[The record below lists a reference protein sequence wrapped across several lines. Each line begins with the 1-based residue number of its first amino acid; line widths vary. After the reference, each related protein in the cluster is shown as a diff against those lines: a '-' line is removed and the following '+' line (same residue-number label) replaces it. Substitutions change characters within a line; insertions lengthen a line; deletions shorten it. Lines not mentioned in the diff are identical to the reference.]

1 MSNCFTQA
9 CAAALLAFS
18 LMAGSAQM
26 AQAEGVKPAVS
37 ASGVIA
43 ARSAY
48 GMEETVARLKKD
60 VAAKGITF
68 FQEIDLPYNLK
79 INGALH
85 IAKGVHI
92 FYFDFFAVFLR
103 SFYPH

>member
-48 GMEETVARLKKD
+48 GLEETVARL
-60 VAAKGITF
+60 
-68 FQEIDLPYNLK
+68 
-79 INGALH
+79 
-85 IAKGVHI
+85 
-92 FYFDFFAVFLR
+92 
-103 SFYPH
+103 